1 MSDGECTR
9 RPPRIDRETQNAEG
23 PGRSPGSRRRRRG
36 DVTAL
41 ARPKP
46 LPDPTKYNPCQRC
59 HQAYPTVAVQPVG
72 DPVAIEAQQR
82 WPRSARHHEL
92 STGEMHPPAQDRHCF
107 EKYRCAHLISPTDTW
122 WTPTA
127 QAGACP
133 PALESPVQINRF
145 AFERGRPFG
154 RNPPGQ

>member
-1 MSDGECTR
+1 
-9 RPPRIDRETQNAEG
+9 
-23 PGRSPGSRRRRRG
+23 
-36 DVTAL
+36 L

-122 WTPTA
+122 
-127 QAGACP
+127 
-133 PALESPVQINRF
+133 
-145 AFERGRPFG
+145 
-154 RNPPGQ
+154 

>member
-1 MSDGECTR
+1 M
-9 RPPRIDRETQNAEG
+9 
-23 PGRSPGSRRRRRG
+23 
-36 DVTAL
+36 

-107 EKYRCAHLISPTDTW
+107 EKYRCAHLISPTDT
-122 WTPTA
+122 
-127 QAGACP
+127 
-133 PALESPVQINRF
+133 R
-145 AFERGRPFG
+145 
-154 RNPPGQ
+154 